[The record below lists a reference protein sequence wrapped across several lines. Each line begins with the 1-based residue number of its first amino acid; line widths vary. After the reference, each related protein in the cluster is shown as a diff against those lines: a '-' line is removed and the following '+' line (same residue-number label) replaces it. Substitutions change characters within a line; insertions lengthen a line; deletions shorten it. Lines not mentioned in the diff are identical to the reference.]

1 MTQIMKEV
9 PLKERYFE
17 DYKLG
22 ECFEFGDFPVSE
34 DELIEFSKK
43 YDPQT
48 FHTDPEAAKA
58 SAFDGLISSGWMTG
72 AVMCRLLVEHFLP
85 PAAALGSPGLN
96 SLIWKLPVRPG
107 DRLYERV
114 TILSLRR
121 SESKPDRGFVELLQ
135 EGFNQHGELVIQ
147 MKGVAIMRCRGQSGM
162 NSPRPTDLEDH
173 L

>member
-58 SAFDGLISSGWMTG
+58 SAFRGWLQLDDRCCH
-72 AVMCRLLVEHFLP
+72 VP
-85 PAAALGSPGLN
+85 PFG
-96 SLIWKLPVRPG
+96 
-107 DRLYERV
+107 
-114 TILSLRR
+114 
-121 SESKPDRGFVELLQ
+121 
-135 EGFNQHGELVIQ
+135 
-147 MKGVAIMRCRGQSGM
+147 
-162 NSPRPTDLEDH
+162 
-173 L
+173 